1 MVSPMSSRSAKAAA
15 LLKTLI
21 FSVLVPGTVAACVP
35 YRILSAQ
42 PESAPLA
49 LGAARFVGI
58 PLMVLGALGYLW
70 CAWDFATKGLGTP
83 APIDPPRTLVAQGLY
98 RHVRNPMYVSVLLV
112 LLGESLFFE
121 SRRLLLYA
129 GVVWLIVHSFVLAY
143 EEPTLRRKFG
153 AAYEEYR
160 RRVPRWLPRFR

>member
-1 MVSPMSSRSAKAAA
+1 VSARSARTAA
-15 LLKTLI
+15 LVKSLI
-21 FSVLVPGTVAACVP
+21 FTVLVPGTIAGYVP

-42 PESAPLA
+42 SEIAPL
-49 LGAARFVGI
+49 LPGGVRFVGI
-58 PLMVLGALGYLW
+58 AAMAGGVLGYLW

-83 APIDPPRTLVAQGLY
+83 APIDPPRALVAQGLY
-98 RHVRNPMYVSVLLV
+98 RYVRNPMYVSVLLV
-112 LLGESLFFE
+112 LLGESVFFE

-129 GVVWLIVHSFVLAY
+129 GIVWLVVHSFVLIY

-153 AAYEEYR
+153 AAYDEYC